1 MTEFV
6 GVDLGPG
13 EGLNIPPFSLLGLV
27 SLRILAV
34 EYRSTECLGYGSNV
48 PALQPPA
55 YQCVCVSECVC
66 KCVHVWDKTSSISP
80 SPLLH
85 YM

>member
-1 MTEFV
+1 MTELV

-55 YQCVCVSECVC
+55 YMYQCVCVCVC
-66 KCVHVWDKTSSISP
+66 ESVHVCVCMCGTKP
-80 SPLLH
+80 HL
-85 YM
+85 